1 MSMSNVPFC
10 QNVIYLFQINIS
22 ACISLTEICWL
33 YMECCIANFYPRS
46 LYQITKKGNVW
57 ILMLTDEEECS
68 YWLSLHSYFT
78 FLFHLINF
86 LFNHQSW
93 FLDFPQ
99 HSWTSL
105 WSLRFEYCQNL
116 WIQSTGFVLQV
127 LRVAGLIN
135 PPIPHAVTFTCLET
149 RIFLHITSTLYIS
162 LQKQKQKFHAWY
174 HIGVSFT
181 VFYGY
186 VHAPYRLLI
195 LL

>member
-1 MSMSNVPFC
+1 MLSTSFKSTSVPVSVPLKFADC
-10 QNVIYLFQINIS
+10 TWSVALLIS
-22 ACISLTEICWL
+22 IPES
-33 YMECCIANFYPRS
+33 
-46 LYQITKKGNVW
+46 
-57 ILMLTDEEECS
+57 
-68 YWLSLHSYFT
+68 
-78 FLFHLINF
+78 FLFHLITF

-105 WSLRFEYCQNL
+105 WSLRFEYYQNL
-116 WIQSTGFVLQV
+116 WIQSTDFVLQV

-135 PPIPHAVTFTCLET
+135 PPIPHTVTFTCLET

-174 HIGVSFT
+174 HTSVSFT